1 METKSPQPEDVDHLM
16 RNAELRNALEPYL
29 DESVFRIDS
38 RHLSTPVENE
48 FLASMLAWE
57 RAPVV
62 PIYQWF
68 DPPLDLPHPDALGSP
83 ETDVE
88 GTNAEL
94 RDVLWHAIEKLYEK
108 KIVLDF
114 TDHLTDRKLYMLIF
128 RDILPTEEK
137 QMGDHRHFLH
147 WDCADV
153 GDSPEVWLRFYA
165 TLEDREQWLSEN
177 DDDLPESEPLPYP
190 RDLPRP
196 PR

>member
-1 METKSPQPEDVDHLM
+1 M

-29 DESVFRIDS
+29 DEAVIRIDS
-38 RHLSTPVENE
+38 RHLPTQTENE

-62 PIYQWF
+62 PICQWF
-68 DPPLDLPHPDALGSP
+68 DPPLELPHPDSFGSADSDGLAD
-83 ETDVE
+83 TNGD
-88 GTNAEL
+88 GTNL
-94 RDVLWHAIEKLYEK
+94 RLRETLCDTTEQLFEK

-114 TDHLTDRKLYMLIF
+114 TDHLTDRQLYTLIY

-137 QMGDHRHFLH
+137 KLGDDRHFLH
-147 WDCADV
+147 WDCADM
-153 GDSPEVWLRFYA
+153 GDSPEIWLRYYA
-165 TLEDREQWLSEN
+165 TLEDREQWLAEN
-177 DDDLPESEPLPYP
+177 DEDLPDSEPPPYP

>member
-29 DESVFRIDS
+29 DEAVIRIDS
-38 RHLSTPVENE
+38 RHLSTPMENE

-68 DPPLDLPHPDALGSP
+68 DPPLELPHPDTLGQP
-83 ETDVE
+83 EEDVD
-88 GTNAEL
+88 GTNEKL
-94 RDVLWHAIEKLYEK
+94 REVLWDTIEKLYEK
-108 KIVLDF
+108 CIVLDF
-114 TDHLTDRKLYMLIF
+114 TDHLTDRQLYTLIY
-128 RDILPTEEK
+128 RDILPTEVK
-137 QMGDHRHFLH
+137 RMDDQRRYLH

-153 GDSPEVWLRFYA
+153 GGSQEIWLRYYA
-165 TLEDREQWLSEN
+165 TLEDREQWLAEN
-177 DDDLPESEPLPYP
+177 DEDLPESETPPYP

-196 PR
+196 R

>member
-16 RNAELRNALEPYL
+16 RNAELRNALDPYL
-29 DESVFRIDS
+29 DEAVIRIDS
-38 RHLSTPVENE
+38 GHLSTPMENE

-68 DPPLDLPHPDALGSP
+68 DPPLELPRPNSLGAS

-94 RDVLWHAIEKLYEK
+94 RDVLWDTIEKLYEK

-114 TDHLTDRKLYMLIF
+114 TDHLTDRQLYTMIF

-137 QMGDHRHFLH
+137 QMGAHRHYLH

-153 GDSPEVWLRFYA
+153 GDSAEVWLRYYA
-165 TLEDREQWLSEN
+165 SLEDREQWLTEN
-177 DDDLPESEPLPYP
+177 DEDMPDSEPPPYP